1 MVLFPNNGAHIDIG
15 RDKSVAALEECLAH
29 GRQIM
34 LSVQKDVEVEDPKR
48 EDVYEIGTVCQVQ
61 HVTKLNNGIMRAQ
74 IEGLYRARILDFRDD
89 GLFIEVDVEEI
100 EEDKTD
106 TKEIQALIIVFIS
119 KFEDWVKLSHK
130 IPPEVMIA
138 VNVAM
143 DDGGGLDT
151 AVISG
156 AEKGLEAFF
165 LSASDF
171 QYNKVMH
178 GITSSSALIGCVLGG
193 AISGIFASRLGRRNS
208 LRLAAVLFFLS
219 ALGSYYP
226 EVLFFEY
233 GKPNMDLLIAFNL
246 YRVLGGIGVGLASA
260 VCPMYIAEIAPSNIR
275 GTLVSCNQ
283 FAIIFGMLV
292 VYFVNFLIMGDHQNP
307 IILKD
312 AAGVLSVSAES
323 DMWTVYEGWRYMFGS
338 EAFPA
343 AFFGLL
349 LFFVPKTPRYLV
361 LIQQDEKAY
370 SILEKIN
377 GKTKAQEILNDIKAT
392 AHEKTEKIF
401 TYGVAVIVIGILL
414 SVFQQAI
421 GINAVLYYAPR
432 IFENAGAEGGGM
444 MQTVIMGI
452 VNIVFTLVA
461 IFTVDRFGRKPLLII
476 GSIGMAVGAFAVAM
490 CDSMA
495 IKGILPVLS
504 VIVYAAF
511 FMMSWGPICWVLI
524 SEIFPNT
531 IRGKAVAI
539 AVAFQWIFN
548 YIVSSTFPALYD
560 FSPMFA
566 YSLYGI
572 ICVAA
577 AIFVWRWVPETKG
590 KTLEDM
596 SKLWKKNK

>member
-1 MVLFPNNGAHIDIG
+1 MNQNQTGSRAYLISIVMV
-15 RDKSVAALEECLAH
+15 
-29 GRQIM
+29 
-34 LSVQKDVEVEDPKR
+34 
-48 EDVYEIGTVCQVQ
+48 
-61 HVTKLNNGIMRAQ
+61 
-74 IEGLYRARILDFRDD
+74 
-89 GLFIEVDVEEI
+89 
-100 EEDKTD
+100 
-106 TKEIQALIIVFIS
+106 
-119 KFEDWVKLSHK
+119 
-130 IPPEVMIA
+130 A
-138 VNVAM
+138 VL
-143 DDGGGLDT
+143 GGLLFGYDT

-156 AEKGLEAFF
+156 AEKGLQAFF
-165 LSASDF
+165 KGASDF
-171 QYNKVMH
+171 EYTDFIH
-178 GITSSSALIGCVLGG
+178 GFTSSSALIGCIIGSSL
-193 AISGIFASRLGRRNS
+193 SGVFAGRLGRKRS
-208 LRLAAVLFFLS
+208 LVFAGVCFFIS
-219 ALGSYYP
+219 AWGSMFP
-226 EVLFFEY
+226 ESWLLPA
-233 GKPNMDLLIAFNL
+233 GRPSWDLLVVFNL
-246 YRVLGGIGVGLASA
+246 YRVLGGIGVGMASA
-260 VCPMYIAEIAPSNIR
+260 ICPMYIGEVAPSNIR
-275 GTLVSCNQ
+275 GMLVSWNQ

-292 VYFVNFLIMGDHQNP
+292 VYFVNYLIMGDHQNP
-307 IILKD
+307 VILKD
-312 AAGVLSVSAES
+312 AAGVLSVSSES

-361 LIQQDEKAY
+361 LIQQDGKAY

-524 SEIFPNT
+524 AEIFPNT